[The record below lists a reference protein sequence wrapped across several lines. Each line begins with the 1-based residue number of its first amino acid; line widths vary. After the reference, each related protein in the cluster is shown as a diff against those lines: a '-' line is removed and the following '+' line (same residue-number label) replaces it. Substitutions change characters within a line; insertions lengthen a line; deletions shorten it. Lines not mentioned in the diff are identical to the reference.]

1 MPSSSFTSS
10 EGFLKDF
17 VSEGDQIDLS
27 LGFPI
32 NNIISRIQQTSSEKA
47 IERDSKAGKGE
58 KQ

>member
-1 MPSSSFTSS
+1 MPSSSLTSS

-17 VSEGDQIDLS
+17 VSEGDRIDLS

-32 NNIISRIQQTSSEKA
+32 NNIISRIQQTKSEKA
-47 IERDSKAGKGE
+47 IERDSNAGKGE

>member
-1 MPSSSFTSS
+1 MPSSSLTSS